1 MHKAVYTGDK
11 GLSLT
16 EAGTKIASIQAV
28 IIKAVNLTAK
38 SRKEVGNLGE
48 AIAAEYL
55 RRRGM
60 TIRDRNIARKTGEL
74 DVIAL
79 EAGGEAGGTLHF
91 VEVKTVVTEEFP
103 RDEGGRDDYDPS
115 VNLHAAKVRKVAR
128 TAEWYVLEKRWE
140 GEWQVDGC
148 LVWLRRRDGLAR
160 VQYLPQIV

>member
-1 MHKAVYTGDK
+1 MD
-11 GLSLT
+11 LSD
-16 EAGTKIASIQAV
+16 
-28 IIKAVNLTAK
+28 K

-60 TIRDRNIARKTGEL
+60 TIRDRNISKKTGEL
-74 DVIAL
+74 DIIAQSDGP
-79 EAGGEAGGTLHF
+79 EEGTLHF
-91 VEVKTVVTEEFP
+91 VEVKTVLVDDFP
-103 RDEGGRDDYDPS
+103 KDEGGQDDYDPS
-115 VNLHAAKVRKVAR
+115 VNLHGAKVRKVAR
-128 TAEWYVLEKRWE
+128 TAEWYIAEKGWE